1 MLIANPMYD
10 TVFKYLMEN
19 LNVAKGII
27 STIIAEEILTLDFI
41 AQEQTHRAAEPAVL
55 LFHLDFIAKI
65 RMKNGGSK
73 TVLIELQK
81 SNIPYDILRFRRYL
95 GKKYTQADDVLHE
108 DGTVTQEALPII
120 TIYFL
125 GFNIDGDLPA
135 VIKVNRK
142 YIDLLGGKEI
152 TEKNDFIERLTHDSY
167 VIQVKRLELKMRT
180 ELEYVL
186 SVFKQENFIEDMRR
200 RVKRYDYE
208 PQDELM
214 RLILRQLEKAAGDD
228 KLLAQIEA
236 EELSDLE
243 LENAFGKIK
252 RQLLQRDKEI
262 EQKAKELEMN
272 RKTIEEKD
280 KAIEEKEKRIR
291 ELLSQ
296 LKDR

>member
-27 STIIAEEILTLDFI
+27 STIIGEEILILDFM

-135 VIKVNRK
+135 VIKVDRK
-142 YIDLLGGKEI
+142 YIDLLGGKET
-152 TEKNDFIERLTHDSY
+152 TEKSDFLDQLPNNSY
-167 VIQVKRLELKMRT
+167 VIQVKRLELEMRT

-186 SVFKQENFIEDMRR
+186 SVFSQENLIQSMSGW
-200 RVKRYDYE
+200 VKGYNYE
-208 PQDELM
+208 PQNELM
-214 RLILRQLEKAAGDD
+214 RLILRQLQKTAGID
-228 KLLAQIEA
+228 KLFAQVEA
-236 EELSDLE
+236 EELFYLE
-243 LENAFGKIK
+243 YNNAFGAIK
-252 RQLLQRDKEI
+252 RQILQKDKE
-262 EQKAKELEMN
+262 L
-272 RKTIEEKD
+272 EEKD
-280 KAIEEKEKRIR
+280 KQSR

-296 LKDR
+296 LNRR